1 MLRSIRDAAQPGKLP
16 MTAATHRDR
25 LSACVTVGLTGRVGR
40 VSGAGLAVL
49 DFPATLGAQVRV
61 RPSAGP
67 PLDGEVT
74 GFRDRETFVMP
85 LGEPGGVRRGDP
97 VSLVRTRAALAAGPR
112 LLGRVLDGS
121 GRAIDGV
128 CEPPRPWRCD
138 PHAAPPPALSRA
150 AVTEP
155 LATGVRVVDGL
166 LTLGR
171 GQRVGLFAGSGVGKS
186 TLLGQI
192 ARGTAAD
199 VVVVVLVGERGRE
212 VRAFLD
218 EDLGEEGRRRG
229 VMVVSTSDEPAAA
242 RLRAVRTGTALAEAF
257 RDRGRDVLLLVDSLT
272 RTAHAAREVGLAS
285 GEPPAARGY
294 PPSVFS
300 LLPKLLE
307 RSGPG
312 PDGPDD
318 GGKRG
323 SITAI
328 YTVLTEGEDRDDPI
342 ADAVRGTL
350 DGHVW
355 LSRTLAERGHWP
367 AVDVPASLSRL
378 MPDVTK
384 PAHLSAAAA
393 VRRTLAARAA
403 ADDLLAI
410 GAYRPGADVDVDRAL
425 RDAAALE
432 AFLHQRPEELVP
444 FDETVS
450 RLGRLLTPFI
460 PPPAAGQNRGEQ
472 REAAS

>member
-1 MLRSIRDAAQPGKLP
+1 MPVTR
-16 MTAATHRDR
+16 HRDR
-25 LSACVTVGLTGRVGR
+25 LAACVTVGLTGRVGR

-49 DFPATLGAQVRV
+49 DFPATLGAQVRI
-61 RPSAGP
+61 RPSAGA
-67 PLDGEVT
+67 PLAGEVT

-97 VSLVRTRAALAAGPR
+97 VSLVRTRASLSAGPR

-121 GRAIDGV
+121 GRVIDGGPP
-128 CEPPRPWRCD
+128 PPRPWRCEPD
-138 PHAAPPPALSRA
+138 AAPPPALSRA

-155 LATGVRVVDGL
+155 LATGVRVIDGL

-186 TLLGQI
+186 TLLGQVT
-192 ARGTAAD
+192 RGTNAD

-212 VRAFLD
+212 VRAFLED
-218 EDLGEEGRRRG
+218 DLGEEGRRRS
-229 VMVVSTSDEPAAA
+229 VAVVSTSDEPAAA
-242 RLRAVRTGTALAEAF
+242 RLRAVRTGTALAEGF
-257 RDRGRDVLLLVDSLT
+257 RDRGHDVLLVVDSLT

-294 PPSVFS
+294 PPGVFS
-300 LLPKLLE
+300 LLPRLLE

-312 PDGPDD
+312 PANAA
-318 GGKRG
+318 G

-378 MPDVTK
+378 MPDVTTVG
-384 PAHLSAAAA
+384 HLSAAAA

-403 ADDLLAI
+403 ADDLISI

-432 AFLHQRPEELVP
+432 AFLHQRPDELVP
-444 FDETVS
+444 FDDTVR
-450 RLGRLLTPFI
+450 RLGGLLTPFA
-460 PPPAAGQNRGEQ
+460 PPPAAGEQ
-472 REAAS
+472 RGATS